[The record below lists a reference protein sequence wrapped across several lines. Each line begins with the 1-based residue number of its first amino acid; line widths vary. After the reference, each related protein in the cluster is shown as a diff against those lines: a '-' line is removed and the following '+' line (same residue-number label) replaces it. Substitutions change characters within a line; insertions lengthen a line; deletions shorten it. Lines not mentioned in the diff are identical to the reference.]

1 MKISFF
7 LFFMMTLLASLIS
20 AQTDIEGS
28 KDHPLITR
36 YPGSFIGYY
45 EEQQYDEYSI
55 ATGPQ
60 TGYKKIDDW
69 LNVEGKFTRI
79 YYVVKGQVTITEV
92 FRNYINAIQK
102 AGFKILTQGIEPERN
117 VSQKVGGFTFLKTF
131 YERNSFPVN
140 KNINVTNG
148 SSTSGGSCYLAA
160 QFEKAGEKVYIAL
173 GGSQYSSNEKVFLL
187 DIIEQTKMEDDL
199 IKVTADEMLK
209 GIKDEGKI
217 AIYGIYFD
225 FDKADVKPE
234 SEPALKEIAN
244 LLKKNPDLVIFVVG
258 HTDNKGKFEYNIDLS
273 ERRADA
279 VVKELTTKYG
289 INLGRVTPEGVGSL
303 SPVATNETEEGRKLN
318 RRVELVAK

>member
-1 MKISFF
+1 
-7 LFFMMTLLASLIS
+7 MMTLLASLIS

-244 LLKKNPDLVIFVVG
+244 FLKKNPDLDIFVVG

-289 INLGRVTPEGVGSL
+289 INSGRITPEGVGSL
-303 SPVATNETEEGRKLN
+303 SPVVTNETEEGRKLN

>member
-1 MKISFF
+1 
-7 LFFMMTLLASLIS
+7 MMTLLASLIS

>member
-1 MKISFF
+1 
-7 LFFMMTLLASLIS
+7 MMTLLASLIS

-225 FDKADVKPE
+225 FDNADVKPE